1 MNMGESMK
9 LDSHYLI
16 GLDDDHAKMVR
27 GLALHYFEVYRGN
40 KGLIND
46 PSTMR
51 LALRHAKGDLAVLA
65 LGDIWYL
72 LTNECDQGEEKLR
85 DKGLAILSSL
95 RLSAGIY
102 KP

>member
-1 MNMGESMK
+1 MGGIMK
-9 LDSHYLI
+9 LDSHYLV
-16 GLDDDHAKMVR
+16 GLDDDNAKMVR

-40 KGLIND
+40 KGIIND

-51 LALRHAKGDLAVLA
+51 LALRYSKGDLAVLA

-72 LTNECDQGEEKLR
+72 LTNETNQGEEKLR
-85 DKGLAILSSL
+85 AKGLEILSSL

-102 KP
+102 KA

>member
-1 MNMGESMK
+1 MGEIMK
-9 LDSHYLI
+9 LDSHYLV
-16 GLDDDHAKMVR
+16 GLDDDTAKMVR
-27 GLALHYFEVYRGN
+27 ALAVHHFEVYRGN

-65 LGDIWYL
+65 IGDIWYL

>member
-1 MNMGESMK
+1 MK

-27 GLALHYFEVYRGN
+27 GLAWHYFEVYRGN
-40 KGLIND
+40 KGLIKD
-46 PSTMR
+46 QSTMR
-51 LALRHAKGDLAVLA
+51 LALRYAKGDLAVLA

-72 LTNECDQGEEKLR
+72 LTNECGQSEENLR
-85 DKGLAILSSL
+85 ANGLAILSSL
-95 RLSAGIY
+95 RLAAGIY